1 MIFQIE
7 KFLKY
12 LFLFIPL
19 FLITGPALPD
29 IIITISVVFSIFYFI
44 FLNKY
49 QEILRI
55 NFFKLTIFFWG
66 SLILIS
72 FFSYNKVNS
81 FQDSIIFIRFLLIP
95 FSAYFIFIKS
105 DKIFKRLLIL
115 ILILVIFVSVDT
127 LFQFFNYNPETGFGK
142 DLIGF
147 KSDWYGRLTGPFG
160 DELIPGSYISKF
172 GLFGYA
178 YFIISEK
185 FEKNSFIHSIYLS
198 LLFVVSY
205 LTGERMAFATYAL
218 GLSFLLIFLDGYRKS
233 IFISILLGL
242 LTLFIIIQLHPFYN
256 DFKVVESTQYHQ
268 GLKVEKFYKCND
280 STEEVCS
287 QIIELQPSFKKI
299 ISNFNTSAYGE
310 IYSLSFRMF
319 VDNPITGIGINNFKY
334 ICETNDFYKQL
345 MINYSCASH
354 PHNIYI
360 QWLSEGGLFVFFVFI
375 LYLFYL
381 INFIIK
387 NEGEKKY
394 KIISLVILLIM
405 FWPIMSTGSLV
416 KNWYGIITFFII
428 GISMRLSKFRDID

>member
-7 KFLKY
+7 KFFKY

-19 FLITGPALPD
+19 FLITGPAVPD
-29 IIITISVVFSIFYFI
+29 IIITTSVIFSIFYFI
-44 FLNKY
+44 FLKKY
-49 QEILRI
+49 QEILKI

-115 ILILVIFVSVDT
+115 ILILVIFVSIDT

-233 IFISILLGL
+233 IFVSILLGL

-280 STEEVCS
+280 TTEEVCS
-287 QIIELQPSFKKI
+287 QIIELQPSFKEI

-310 IYSLSFRMF
+310 IYSLSFKMF
-319 VDNPITGIGINNFKY
+319 ADNPITGIGINNFKY
-334 ICETNDFYKQL
+334 ICETNDNYKKL
-345 MINYSCASH
+345 MINYNCASH

-360 QWLSEGGLFVFFVFI
+360 QWLSEGGLFVFFIFI
-375 LYLFYL
+375 FYLFYL

>member
-7 KFLKY
+7 KFFKY
-12 LFLFIPL
+12 LFLFVPL
-19 FLITGPALPD
+19 FLITGPAVPD
-29 IIITISVVFSIFYFI
+29 IIITTSVIFSIFYFI
-44 FLNKY
+44 FLKKY

-81 FQDSIIFIRFLLIP
+81 FQDSMIFIRFLLIP

-105 DKIFKRLLIL
+105 DKIFKRLLLL

-142 DLIGF
+142 DLVGF

-185 FEKNSFIHSIYLS
+185 FEKNIFIHSIYLS

-242 LTLFIIIQLHPFYN
+242 FTLFIIIQLHPFYN

-280 STEEVCS
+280 ATEEICS
-287 QIIELQPSFKKI
+287 QIIELQPSFKEI

-334 ICETNDFYKQL
+334 LCETNDLYKQL
-345 MINYSCASH
+345 MINYNCASH

-360 QWLSEGGLFVFFVFI
+360 QWLSEGGIFVFFVFI